1 MVRKEDLM
9 KKTLFIFLFLLS
21 IVCFTNIQTSAAST
35 VAKGKCGKN
44 ATWILTD
51 NKVLIIKG
59 KGAVGIS
66 YKSPIYES
74 DNVKKIVICDGITEI
89 KANGF
94 RYMEKVEEIELP
106 DSLKKIGTY
115 GFSFLSSLKSVRI
128 PKRIKNISEGAFEKC
143 RALKEIILPL
153 KLKRIGEYAFYDCR
167 SLEKITIPKTVT
179 AIKWGAFDKCR
190 ALKAIILPQN
200 IKLLENNFVDCLGL
214 TTIVNRS
221 NKSLRL
227 DDCKGKKKWK
237 VNGKKAKILPGK
249 KTAKTKKITFKITYD
264 LRGGETMGE
273 LPSSYCY
280 GEKVDLPDVVKPGY
294 QFLGWKI
301 FSFGVF
307 SQYYHLTSFPKYCNQ
322 DIDFVAMFVK
332 LDLLN
337 LSDGE
342 LKVSVDDD
350 KLQTKLEKYDDQDD
364 MEIGYIAQISENED
378 MSKAETLWLSKNKTT
393 ELYENSF
400 KNLKLGKRYYVRI
413 SYYYVDEYGEEDLK
427 LLCPKWY
434 LKQAVDIVR

>member
-9 KKTLFIFLFLLS
+9 KKILFIFLFLFG

-44 ATWILTD
+44 ATWIISED
-51 NKVLIIKG
+51 GGMYIKG
-59 KGAVGIS
+59 KGVLKGEKNGWNKYQHKI
-66 YKSPIYES
+66 
-74 DNVKKIVICDGITEI
+74 KKIVIQKGITIIKETALASMHNIKEI
-89 KANGF
+89 KLPNSVKKIENGAF
-94 RYMEKVEEIELP
+94 MDCGKLEKINIPSTVNELP
-106 DSLKKIGTY
+106 NNIFSGCEKIEQITLPKKLKKIG
-115 GFSFLSSLKSVRI
+115 
-128 PKRIKNISEGAFEKC
+128 A
-143 RALKEIILPL
+143 
-153 KLKRIGEYAFYDCR
+153 YAFYKCKR
-167 SLEKITIPKTVT
+167 LKQITIPKTVT
-179 AIKWGAFDKCR
+179 MLDSQA
-190 ALKAIILPQN
+190 
-200 IKLLENNFVDCLGL
+200 FVDCLSL

-221 NKSLRL
+221 SKSLKL

-237 VNGKKAKILPGK
+237 VHGKRTKILPGK

-307 SQYYHLTSFPKYCNQ
+307 SRYYHLTSFPKYCNQ

-350 KLQTKLEKYDDQDD
+350 KLQTKLEKYEDQDD
-364 MEIGYIAQISENED
+364 MQIGYIAQISENED